1 VGSHLTQR
9 LESAGHV
16 VLPVSR
22 RADAFASSNAA
33 RASIA
38 PADASRAS
46 FAIANAERAS
56 FDWSDESLI
65 AGVREADAVVHL
77 AGENLFAKR
86 WSAKQKQILWSSRYD
101 GTRKIA
107 TLVAARKPA
116 CFISA
121 SAVGYYG
128 ASDDRVLQEGAPRGQ
143 GFLADLC
150 ADWEAATDAA
160 PEAGVRTSIVR
171 IGVVLGRGGGALAKM
186 LPPFKLGLGGPLGDG
201 KQWVSWIHIEDLAS
215 LIAFLLENPKASG
228 VFNATAPQAVTMKE
242 LARALGRA
250 LHRPAILPAPAPM
263 LRLALG
269 EVADILLT
277 GQRVEPRRAREAG
290 FKFKFGDIDSALRDI
305 VSKTKRSGDP
315 SRPAHAAA
323 R

>member
-1 VGSHLTQR
+1 MKVLLTGATGFVGSHLTQH
-9 LESAGHV
+9 LEAAGHT

-22 RADAFASSNAA
+22 RAE
-33 RASIA
+33 
-38 PADASRAS
+38 SRY
-46 FAIANAERAS
+46 N
-56 FDWSDESLI
+56 WSDESLMR
-65 AGVREADAVVHL
+65 GVREADAVIHL
-77 AGENLFAKR
+77 AGENLFGKR
-86 WSAKQKQILWSSRYD
+86 WNATQKQLLWSSRYD
-101 GTRKIA
+101 GTKKIA

-128 ASDDRVLQEGAPRGQ
+128 ASQDARLQESSPRGQ

-150 ADWEAATDAA
+150 ADWEEAADASV
-160 PEAGVRTSIVR
+160 EAGVRTAIVR
-171 IGVVLGRGGGALAKM
+171 IGVVLGQGGGALSKM

-201 KQWVSWIHIEDLAS
+201 KQWVSWIHVDDLTS
-215 LIAFLLENPKASG
+215 LFTFLLENPKASG
-228 VFNATAPQAVTMKE
+228 VFNATAPEPVTMKE
-242 LARALGRA
+242 LAGALGRA
-250 LHRPAILPAPAPM
+250 LHRPAIFPAPAPM

-290 FKFKFGDIDSALRDI
+290 FQFTFADIDSALRDI
-305 VSKTKRSGDP
+305 VAKKQSPKDH
-315 SRPAHAAA
+315 SRPAHAGA